1 MTTCNLSLAP
11 TTPPL
16 RSWVAV
22 INRLASQSD
31 QPLLQDTDSTVL
43 PPRLVSAFETHV
55 HFQADSIKSPEPFRW
70 HPAKTTTLPHQSRSD
85 LYRHG
90 PSPTSQMTAP
100 HPLLD
105 RGLHVTDR
113 PTLTTSSQTMM
124 LTNMS
129 RSMSTKSP
137 SLVLNI
143 QMWMRSH
150 GRCLVLTKPPT
161 IKNYR
166 NS

>member
-1 MTTCNLSLAP
+1 MQSISSAYDAATEVMGRRYKSACESVRSAL
-11 TTPPL
+11 TPGH
-16 RSWVAV
+16 
-22 INRLASQSD
+22 RLDGTSASASECFRD
-31 QPLLQDTDSTVL
+31 
-43 PPRLVSAFETHV
+43 HV

-129 RSMSTKSP
+129 RSMSTKSA